1 MFSMWQKGQAK
12 CKVFK
17 KCFQQDMF
25 SKIKMTDFFFIWFL
39 INTKIPF
46 SCPYHL

>member
-25 SKIKMTDFFFIWFL
+25 SKIKMTDFFFI
-39 INTKIPF
+39 
-46 SCPYHL
+46 